1 MQVAFVGRAAT
12 ARRRLCVET
21 DGPAVRP
28 YQLRFHNLVPRFIRR
43 SGFFRKIRG
52 QQFADLLNGF
62 DDSMAKFFVLKMR
75 AHHIDNSLPEFLAAF
90 LVNRFVADHGEF
102 MRAGRDENKHG
113 IALACLVH
121 AEPVK
126 FLLGS
131 SQRIG
136 IQLAALNVNA
146 NLAGR
151 F

>member
-1 MQVAFVGRAAT
+1 M
-12 ARRRLCVET
+12 
-21 DGPAVRP
+21 
-28 YQLRFHNLVPRFIRR
+28 
-43 SGFFRKIRG
+43 
-52 QQFADLLNGF
+52 
-62 DDSMAKFFVLKMR
+62 
-75 AHHIDNSLPEFLAAF
+75 PELFAAF
-90 LVNRFVADHGEF
+90 LVNDFVAHHRKL
-102 MRAGRDENKHG
+102 MRAGRDENKYG